1 MCKYN
6 FTDVVFYPYTLL
18 DLLSKILQYRAYY
31 KYGVSFGA
39 PLPDLMLITA
49 NKM

>member
-1 MCKYN
+1 M
-6 FTDVVFYPYTLL
+6 VFYPYTLL
-18 DLLSKILQYRAYY
+18 DLLSKILQYRVYY
-31 KYGVSFGA
+31 KDGVSFGA